1 MWSATAKVP
10 APIPMTAFRPPT
22 CTGGLARDG
31 VHIRVAPSDGD
42 LTNGGIRATHSIQ
55 LASTLAAGTPVACA
69 APSSYRKVEW
79 DGCFSD
85 SRELG

>member
-1 MWSATAKVP
+1 
-10 APIPMTAFRPPT
+10 MTAFQPPT
-22 CTGGLARDG
+22 CTGGLAQDG

-42 LTNGGIRATHSIQ
+42 FTNGGSAQPVELSLRLSWRN
-55 LASTLAAGTPVACA
+55 AAGTRVGCA
-69 APSSYRKVEW
+69 ATSSYRKVEW